1 MNSEANAQVQ
11 IPVQDKKQG
20 QDRHQAQE
28 PAATVRGHRE
38 TIQRQATCAPQFM
51 DITADVREIVDRSGI
66 QEGSVVIFSRHT
78 TAAVKINENEPLL
91 LQDMAYF
98 LKRIAPR
105 EAPYRHNDF
114 AVRTANMTEDEC
126 PNGHSHCQHL
136 LMTTSETIPI
146 SDGELMLG
154 RWQTLFLIELDRP
167 RNREVIVQVQGW

>member
-1 MNSEANAQVQ
+1 MNNKANPQVQ
-11 IPVQDKKQG
+11 IPVQENEPS
-20 QDRHQAQE
+20 QE
-28 PAATVRGHRE
+28 ATAVIRGHRE
-38 TIQRQATCAPQFM
+38 IIQRQAVFAPQFM
-51 DITADVREIVDRSGI
+51 DITPDVREIVDRSGI
-66 QEGSVVIFSRHT
+66 REGSVVIFSRHT
-78 TAAVKINENEPLL
+78 TAAIKINENEPLL

-98 LKRIAPR
+98 LKRIAPK

-167 RNREVIVQVQGW
+167 RDREVIVQVQGW